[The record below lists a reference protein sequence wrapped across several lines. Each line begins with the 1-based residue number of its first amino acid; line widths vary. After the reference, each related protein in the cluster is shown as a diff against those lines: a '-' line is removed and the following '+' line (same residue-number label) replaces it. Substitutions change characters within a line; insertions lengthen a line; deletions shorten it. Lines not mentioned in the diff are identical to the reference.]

1 MSIAHNMEKRT
12 LSPQLKKKLDSPPHP
27 KIVGRTTTTQNM
39 GEINSKP
46 HTQQKFMPARLLSQ
60 LTACAKPK
68 REPPTST

>member
-1 MSIAHNMEKRT
+1 MQTWKKHTRI
-12 LSPQLKKKLDSPPHP
+12 PQLKKKSDSQPHL
-27 KIVGRTTTTQNM
+27 KIVGRITTTQNV

-60 LTACAKPK
+60 LAACAKPE